1 MNDVLHST
9 LCKTPSIFNLSS
21 STTNCSFPS
30 TCTLKIWQD
39 NRYGPHLPWTRIR
52 ASVERSKTASGIS
65 SMLPTHTRRLLQINT
80 WGPSSSFVVRGLI
93 MAKIDPASALAASRS
108 STSDQSV
115 RRISPCPNNDIA
127 PQLCNWRENIST
139 INQPKGSDIGVES
152 KTGQRP
158 SSATSKS
165 SMDRYCSLNTL
176 WARLMVQHFTLWAL
190 EHLILV
196 GLTRKVETLI
206 RDKLASSSAAYLS
219 SPLLSSIK
227 LSSMG

>member
-115 RRISPCPNNDIA
+115 RELVPVLIMTLPLSCATGERISPPYIKK
-127 PQLCNWRENIST
+127 ST
-139 INQPKGSDIGVES
+139 ERK
-152 KTGQRP
+152 
-158 SSATSKS
+158 
-165 SMDRYCSLNTL
+165 
-176 WARLMVQHFTLWAL
+176 QHWS
-190 EHLILV
+190 
-196 GLTRKVETLI
+196 GK
-206 RDKLASSSAAYLS
+206 
-219 SPLLSSIK
+219 
-227 LSSMG
+227 

>member
-30 TCTLKIWQD
+30 TLLGYSRLLVEIAKSSAPLQLSQERNEVVCVQTQQNAYHLPILPTRQHCPPTCTLKIWQD
-39 NRYGPHLPWTRIR
+39 DRYGPHLPWTRIR

-80 WGPSSSFVVRGLI
+80 WGPSSSFVFRGPI

-115 RRISPCPNNDIA
+115 RELVPVPIMTLPLSCAIGERISPP
-127 PQLCNWRENIST
+127 
-139 INQPKGSDIGVES
+139 
-152 KTGQRP
+152 
-158 SSATSKS
+158 
-165 SMDRYCSLNTL
+165 
-176 WARLMVQHFTLWAL
+176 
-190 EHLILV
+190 
-196 GLTRKVETLI
+196 
-206 RDKLASSSAAYLS
+206 
-219 SPLLSSIK
+219 
-227 LSSMG
+227 